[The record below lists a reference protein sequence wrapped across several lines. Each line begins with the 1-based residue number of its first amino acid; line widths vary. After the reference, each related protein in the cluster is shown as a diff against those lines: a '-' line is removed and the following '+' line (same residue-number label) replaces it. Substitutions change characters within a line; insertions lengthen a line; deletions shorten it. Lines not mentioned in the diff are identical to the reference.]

1 MIATSFAAMRLLRSS
16 APEVAVARVQFGELE
31 SWITT
36 NGLVEPSEPY
46 VIRAPVGAFVSVVQN
61 VEGRKVRRGD
71 SLLALDVAAQR
82 ADLAR
87 AREEL
92 VKAQNA
98 ALVLQ
103 AGPAGGE
110 WAQVTSDFRK
120 ADAEVLQ
127 LQRAKD
133 ATERLVAKQAANRDE
148 LDRAELALTSA
159 LVTRNALARRQQE
172 LERMGPA
179 NADAARLAIERAR
192 ETVSLLDAQ
201 VRSADVRAPIEGT
214 VYSLPVRV
222 GNRVETGTT
231 GAGCRPAPARSAR
244 PSTI

>member
-1 MIATSFAAMRLLRSS
+1 
-16 APEVAVARVQFGELE
+16 
-31 SWITT
+31 
-36 NGLVEPSEPY
+36 
-46 VIRAPVGAFVSVVQN
+46 GAFVSIVQN

-71 SLLALDVAAQR
+71 SLLTLDVTAQR

-103 AGPAGGE
+103 AGPEGGE

-133 ATERLVAKQAANRDE
+133 ATERLRAKQAANRDE
-148 LDRAELALTSA
+148 LDRAELALTRA
-159 LVTRNALARRQQE
+159 LVTRDALARRQQE
-172 LERMGPA
+172 LERGGPA
-179 NADAARLAIERAR
+179 NANAARPP
-192 ETVSLLDAQ
+192 TQ
-201 VRSADVRAPIEGT
+201 G
-214 VYSLPVRV
+214 
-222 GNRVETGTT
+222 
-231 GAGCRPAPARSAR
+231 
-244 PSTI
+244 